1 MPSRAPASCLSPS
14 EGSIIAYY
22 WSEFSIPQY
31 LVEDAERVMAQERAA
46 VLPPRAR
53 ALNSFVLTSVVAF
66 REYGAPG
73 VGSCRAVGG
82 GAGRAPEQVQG
93 REDARAGSKEAGAGT
108 LHVGNRS
115 VLLLLLQPLTPEQY
129 RPPRTVSILSSSQ
142 TRGGVPPHAG
152 IQPPPVP
159 GREKPRLP
167 SVGGPG
173 RPGTPQRAQAQVQR
187 QEGPGWLPPPP
198 LAASA
203 QRCPHDLSV
212 SHADSCS
219 FALHARS
226 GELMRFTTPGFPD
239 SPYPARARCQ
249 WTLRGDAD
257 FVLSL
262 TFRSF
267 DVATCDDRGS
277 DLVMVYDTL
286 SPVEPRAVVQ

>member
-1 MPSRAPASCLSPS
+1 M
-14 EGSIIAYY
+14 
-22 WSEFSIPQY
+22 
-31 LVEDAERVMAQERAA
+31 
-46 VLPPRAR
+46 
-53 ALNSFVLTSVVAF
+53 
-66 REYGAPG
+66 GAP
-73 VGSCRAVGG
+73 
-82 GAGRAPEQVQG
+82 
-93 REDARAGSKEAGAGT
+93 T
-108 LHVGNRS
+108 
-115 VLLLLLQPLTPEQY
+115 
-129 RPPRTVSILSSSQ
+129 
-142 TRGGVPPHAG
+142 PHACT
-152 IQPPPVP
+152 QLPPVP
-159 GREKPRLP
+159 GHKKPPLP
-167 SVGGPG
+167 SVGGPA
-173 RPGTPQRAQAQVQR
+173 RPGTPQRGQARVQR

-203 QRCPHDLSV
+203 QRCPRGLSV